1 MNLSEKLAAADSPAP
16 ASPQPQAPAG
26 EGHPRDGEPG
36 PPGGIERRVATNG
49 VPPGAKGNPMRRA
62 SDRTALDSAWKQSK
76 QKVQAKVLA
85 EIAPKAADLSPD
97 ELREKVRST
106 VNEILER
113 EDIGISPIERQR
125 FVEEMLEDALG
136 YGPLEALLADPT
148 ISEVMCNKFDEVW
161 IERRGRLE
169 RSEIVFNS
177 PHQYRR
183 IIDRM
188 VHGVGRRVDESSPMV
203 DARLADGSRINAIV
217 PPLAL
222 HGPVLTIRKF
232 PERAFLMDDLI
243 KMGSLSMD
251 AAVFLEAL
259 VRGKISMIVVGGTGT
274 GKTTMLNV
282 LSNYIPDG
290 ERLITIEESAELQIQ
305 GEHVVTL
312 ETRPSNAEGTGEV
325 RIRDLVRNSLR
336 MRPDRIIVGEC
347 RGSETLDM
355 LQAMNT
361 GHAGSLTTVHANTPR
376 ELLGRLE
383 TMVMMGG
390 VELPQRAIRE
400 QIVMAIGC
408 LVQLRRTPAGP
419 RVVHSITEIQGMEG
433 DTVLMQDIFHRVD
446 TEEGMGRLVATG
458 LRPKILE
465 ELATQWSRGAGPSL
479 PQRQRRAGGTG
490 WPCRPAGTARPARAA
505 WSSRHPRSCT
515 KCWRGGATEGS
526 ERDGA
531 GCRYEHKRNGAS
543 GGGPGGCGP
552 VSGRRRH
559 DHASAHETADPGPD
573 PRRHNRHARS
583 PRRGDLRVSGAR

>member
-1 MNLSEKLAAADSPAP
+1 MNLSEKLAAADGSAPAP
-16 ASPQPQAPAG
+16 PSRPPVEEDAAA
-26 EGHPRDGEPG
+26 HRNRDDEPG
-36 PPGGIERRVATNG
+36 PPGGVERRVTSNSL
-49 VPPGAKGNPMRRA
+49 PPGAKGHPMRRV
-62 SDRTALDSAWKQSK
+62 SDRAALDSAWKQSK

-97 ELREKVRST
+97 ELRDKVRST

-113 EDIGISPIERQR
+113 EDIGITPIERQR
-125 FVEEMLEDALG
+125 FVDEMLEDALG
-136 YGPLEALLADPT
+136 YGPLEALLSDNT
-148 ISEVMCNKFDEVW
+148 ISEVMCNKYDEIW
-161 IERRGRLE
+161 IERKGRLE
-169 RSEIVFNS
+169 RSDISFTT
-177 PHQYRR
+177 PQQYRR

-232 PERAFLMDDLI
+232 PERAFLMEDLI
-243 KMGSLSMD
+243 KLGSLSMD

-361 GHAGSLTTVHANTPR
+361 GHAGSMTTVHANTPR

-400 QIVMAIGC
+400 QIVMAVGC

-433 DTVLMQDIFHRVD
+433 ETVLMQDIFQRVETD
-446 TEEGMGRLVATG
+446 QGIGRLVATG

-465 ELATQWSRGAGPSL
+465 ELSLNGVEVPAHLFRNENDSGAGS
-479 PQRQRRAGGTG
+479 GG
-490 WPCRPAGTARPARAA
+490 RSSARHRPARPG
-505 WSSRHPRSCT
+505 RVVEPP
-515 KCWRGGATEGS
+515 S
-526 ERDGA
+526 EEM
-531 GCRYEHKRNGAS
+531 YEMLA
-543 GGGPGGCGP
+543 
-552 VSGRRRH
+552 RRR
-559 DHASAHETADPGPD
+559 E
-573 PRRHNRHARS
+573 
-583 PRRGDLRVSGAR
+583 SGK

>member
-1 MNLSEKLAAADSPAP
+1 MAP
-16 ASPQPQAPAG
+16 GPGGSWRGGRPAG
-26 EGHPRDGEPG
+26 ALAPGKHPL
-36 PPGGIERRVATNG
+36 
-49 VPPGAKGNPMRRA
+49 RRA
-62 SDRTALDSAWKQSK
+62 SDRGALEDAWKQSK
-76 QKVQAKVLA
+76 EKVQAKVLA
-85 EIAPKAADLSPD
+85 EIAPTSANLAPD
-97 ELREKVRST
+97 ELRDKVRST

-125 FVEEMLEDALG
+125 FVEEMLEDSLG
-136 YGPLEALLADPT
+136 YGPLEALLADGSIT
-148 ISEVMCNKFDEVW
+148 EIMCNVYDEVW
-161 IERRGRLE
+161 IERKGKLT
-169 RSEIVFNS
+169 RSEITFTS
-177 PHQYRR
+177 AHQYRR

-188 VHGVGRRVDESSPMV
+188 VHAVGRRVDESSPMV

-222 HGPVLTIRKF
+222 RGPVLTIRKF
-232 PERAFLMDDLI
+232 PERALVMQDLI
-243 KMGSLSMD
+243 NLGSLTMD

-312 ETRPSNAEGTGEV
+312 ETRPSNAEGSGEV

-408 LVQLRRTPAGP
+408 LVQLQRTAEGP

-433 DTVLMQDIFHRVD
+433 DTVLLQDIFHRVD
-446 TEEGMGRLVATG
+446 TTEGMGRLVPTG
-458 LRPKILE
+458 LRPKILD
-465 ELATQWSRGAGPSL
+465 ELALNGVEVPPHLFRNDADPLLGAG
-479 PQRQRRAGGTG
+479 RRESG
-490 WPCRPAGTARPARAA
+490 RHHRPARPGRVVEPP
-505 WSSRHPRSCT
+505 SD
-515 KCWRGGATEGS
+515 EL
-526 ERDGA
+526 
-531 GCRYEHKRNGAS
+531 YEMLA
-543 GGGPGGCGP
+543 
-552 VSGRRRH
+552 RRRE
-559 DHASAHETADPGPD
+559 AGK
-573 PRRHNRHARS
+573 
-583 PRRGDLRVSGAR
+583 

>member
-1 MNLSEKLAAADSPAP
+1 MNLSEKLAAADGSEPESPHP
-16 ASPQPQAPAG
+16 VPPEESLPPRNRR
-26 EGHPRDGEPG
+26 EGDGG
-36 PPGGIERRVATNG
+36 PPDGVERRVAGNATAA
-49 VPPGAKGNPMRRA
+49 GAKAHPLRRA
-62 SDRTALDSAWKQSK
+62 SDRTALDAAWKQSK

-106 VNEILER
+106 VNDILDH

-125 FVEEMLEDALG
+125 FVEEMLEDSLG
-136 YGPLEALLADPT
+136 YGPLEALLADGT
-148 ISEVMCNKFDEVW
+148 ITEVMCNKFDEIW
-161 IERRGRLE
+161 IERKGKLM
-169 RSEIVFNS
+169 RSDIVFNS

-232 PERAFLMDDLI
+232 PERALVMQDLI
-243 KMGSLSMD
+243 GLGSLSMD

-259 VRGKISMIVVGGTGT
+259 VRGKISLIVVGGTGT

-282 LSNYIPDG
+282 LSNFIPDG

-312 ETRPSNAEGTGEV
+312 ETRPSNAEGSGEV

-361 GHAGSLTTVHANTPR
+361 GHAGSMTTVHANTPR

-390 VELPQRAIRE
+390 IELPQRAIRE
-400 QIVMAIGC
+400 QIVMAVGC
-408 LVQLRRTPAGP
+408 LIQLQRTPAGP

-433 DTVLMQDIFHRVD
+433 ETVLLQDIFHRVD
-446 TEEGMGRLVATG
+446 MHEGYGRLVSTG
-458 LRPKILE
+458 LRPKILD
-465 ELATQWSRGAGPSL
+465 ELALNGVEVPAHLFRNDEDSL
-479 PQRQRRAGGTG
+479 SGSSGRPGG
-490 WPCRPAGTARPARAA
+490 RHHRPARPGRAVE
-505 WSSRHPRSCT
+505 PP
-515 KCWRGGATEGS
+515 S
-526 ERDGA
+526 EEM
-531 GCRYEHKRNGAS
+531 YEMLA
-543 GGGPGGCGP
+543 
-552 VSGRRRH
+552 RRR
-559 DHASAHETADPGPD
+559 EGK
-573 PRRHNRHARS
+573 
-583 PRRGDLRVSGAR
+583 

>member
-1 MNLSEKLAAADSPAP
+1 MNLSEKLAAADGTAPPPQSPPSEDTSPAWN
-16 ASPQPQAPAG
+16 Q
-26 EGHPRDGEPG
+26 RDGESGSPLDG
-36 PPGGIERRVATNG
+36 VERRVGSNVSASA
-49 VPPGAKGNPMRRA
+49 AKGHPLRRA
-62 SDRTALDSAWKQSK
+62 SDRTALDAAWKQSK

-106 VNEILER
+106 VNDILDH

-125 FVEEMLEDALG
+125 FVEEMLEDSLG
-136 YGPLEALLADPT
+136 YGPLEALLADGSIT
-148 ISEVMCNKFDEVW
+148 EVMCNKFDEIW
-161 IERRGRLE
+161 IERKGKLQ
-169 RSEIVFNS
+169 RSDIVFNS

-232 PERAFLMDDLI
+232 PERALVMQDLI
-243 KMGSLSMD
+243 GLGTLSMD

-259 VRGKISMIVVGGTGT
+259 VRGKISLIVVGGTGT

-282 LSNYIPDG
+282 LSNFIPDG

-312 ETRPSNAEGTGEV
+312 ETRPANAEGSGEV

-361 GHAGSLTTVHANTPR
+361 GHAGSMTTVHANTPR

-400 QIVMAIGC
+400 QIVMAVGC
-408 LVQLRRTPAGP
+408 LIQLQRTPAGP

-433 DTVLMQDIFHRVD
+433 ETVLLQDIFHRVD
-446 TEEGMGRLVATG
+446 MQEGFGRLVSTG
-458 LRPKILE
+458 LRPKILD
-465 ELATQWSRGAGPSL
+465 ELALNGVEVPTHLFRNDDEALSSPGVRSSG
-479 PQRQRRAGGTG
+479 RH
-490 WPCRPAGTARPARAA
+490 RPARPG
-505 WSSRHPRSCT
+505 RVIEPP
-515 KCWRGGATEGS
+515 S
-526 ERDGA
+526 EEM
-531 GCRYEHKRNGAS
+531 YEMLA
-543 GGGPGGCGP
+543 
-552 VSGRRRH
+552 RRR
-559 DHASAHETADPGPD
+559 EGK
-573 PRRHNRHARS
+573 
-583 PRRGDLRVSGAR
+583 

>member
-1 MNLSEKLAAADSPAP
+1 MNLSEKLAEADGAD
-16 ASPQPQAPAG
+16 A
-26 EGHPRDGEPG
+26 G
-36 PPGGIERRVATNG
+36 PPAEEAAARNRRAGDPGGPGALVERRAPG
-49 VPPGAKGNPMRRA
+49 GSAPPGKHPLRRA
-62 SDRTALDSAWKQSK
+62 SDRGALDDAWKQSK
-76 QKVQAKVLA
+76 LKVQAKVLA
-85 EIAPKAADLSPD
+85 EIAPTSANLSPD

-125 FVEEMLEDALG
+125 FVEEMLEDSLG
-136 YGPLEALLADPT
+136 YGPLEALLADARIT
-148 ISEVMCNKFDEVW
+148 EIMCNAYNEIW
-161 IERRGRLE
+161 IERKGKIL
-169 RSEIVFNS
+169 RSDILFTS
-177 PHQYRR
+177 AHQYRR

-188 VHGVGRRVDESSPMV
+188 VHAVGRRVDESSPMV

-222 HGPVLTIRKF
+222 RGPVLTIRKF
-232 PERAFLMDDLI
+232 PERALVMQDLI
-243 KMGSLSMD
+243 TLGSLTMD
-251 AAVFLEAL
+251 SAVFLEAL
-259 VRGKISMIVVGGTGT
+259 VRGKISLIVVGGTGT

-312 ETRPSNAEGTGEV
+312 ETRPSNAEGSGEV

-361 GHAGSLTTVHANTPR
+361 GHAGSMTTVHANTPR

-408 LVQLRRTPAGP
+408 LVQLQRTAEGP

-433 DTVLMQDIFHRVD
+433 DTVLLQDIFHRVD
-446 TEEGMGRLVATG
+446 TAEGMGRLVPTG
-458 LRPKILE
+458 LRPKILD
-465 ELATQWSRGAGPSL
+465 ELALNGVEVPPHIFRNDSDPLLGSG
-479 PQRQRRAGGTG
+479 RRESG
-490 WPCRPAGTARPARAA
+490 RHHRPARPGRAVEPP
-505 WSSRHPRSCT
+505 SD
-515 KCWRGGATEGS
+515 EL
-526 ERDGA
+526 
-531 GCRYEHKRNGAS
+531 YEMLA
-543 GGGPGGCGP
+543 
-552 VSGRRRH
+552 RRRE
-559 DHASAHETADPGPD
+559 AGK
-573 PRRHNRHARS
+573 
-583 PRRGDLRVSGAR
+583 

>member
-1 MNLSEKLAAADSPAP
+1 MNLSEKLAAADGGAPPPQSPP
-16 ASPQPQAPAG
+16 SEDTSPTRNR
-26 EGHPRDGEPG
+26 RDGEAG
-36 PPGGIERRVATNG
+36 SPPDGVERRVGNN
-49 VPPGAKGNPMRRA
+49 VPASAAKGHPLRRG
-62 SDRTALDSAWKQSK
+62 SDRTALDAAWKQSK

-106 VNEILER
+106 VNDILDH

-125 FVEEMLEDALG
+125 FVEEMLEDSLG
-136 YGPLEALLADPT
+136 YGPLEALLADGSIT
-148 ISEVMCNKFDEVW
+148 EVMCNKFDEIW
-161 IERRGRLE
+161 IERKGKLL
-169 RSEIVFNS
+169 RSDIVFNS

-232 PERAFLMDDLI
+232 PEKALVMQDLI
-243 KMGSLSMD
+243 GLGSLSMD

-259 VRGKISMIVVGGTGT
+259 VRGKISLIVVGGTGT

-282 LSNYIPDG
+282 LSNFIPDG

-312 ETRPSNAEGTGEV
+312 ETRPANAEGSGEV

-361 GHAGSLTTVHANTPR
+361 GHAGSMTTVHANTPPR
-376 ELLGRLE
+376 VARSSRDHGHDGR
-383 TMVMMGG
+383 
-390 VELPQRAIRE
+390 
-400 QIVMAIGC
+400 C
-408 LVQLRRTPAGP
+408 RTPATRHPGTDRHGRWLP
-419 RVVHSITEIQGMEG
+419 HSAAT
-433 DTVLMQDIFHRVD
+433 DS
-446 TEEGMGRLVATG
+446 GRA
-458 LRPKILE
+458 P
-465 ELATQWSRGAGPSL
+465 RGAL
-479 PQRQRRAGGTG
+479 
-490 WPCRPAGTARPARAA
+490 
-505 WSSRHPRSCT
+505 H
-515 KCWRGGATEGS
+515 
-526 ERDGA
+526 
-531 GCRYEHKRNGAS
+531 H
-543 GGGPGGCGP
+543 
-552 VSGRRRH
+552 
-559 DHASAHETADPGPD
+559 
-573 PRRHNRHARS
+573 
-583 PRRGDLRVSGAR
+583 